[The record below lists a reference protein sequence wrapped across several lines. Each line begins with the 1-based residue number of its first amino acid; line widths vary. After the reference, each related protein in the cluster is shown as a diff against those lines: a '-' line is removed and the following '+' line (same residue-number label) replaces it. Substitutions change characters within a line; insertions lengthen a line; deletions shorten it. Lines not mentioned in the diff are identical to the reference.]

1 MSISVSIPKEG
12 DKSRNY
18 DELMEELLKVRCRDK
33 GDGDTKVIDFAN
45 AEARRLERMT
55 HIRRDTLEKI
65 IFLFSSLVEDMEK
78 VEMTK
83 EEKKILLQG
92 TIPSLAET
100 LGISRKVITMVLE
113 LIPEETGNLSDDN
126 IVEAI
131 MGYCEDM
138 VPRVAGRINLPESLV
153 DKILFLSNIMRWCNR
168 DNLSEEW
175 WENHF
180 KKVAQAVEKDE
191 ALVRRI
197 IDTELTLLGED
208 NESDTD

>member
-18 DELMEELLKVRCRDK
+18 DELMEELLKVRRRDK

>member
-78 VEMTK
+78 GEMTK

-153 DKILFLSNIMRWCNR
+153 DKVLFLSNIMRWCNR

-175 WENHF
+175 WESHF

>member
-83 EEKKILLQG
+83 EEKKDIRRPAQTARMIPFFWSALLMPDSPFFPDA
-92 TIPSLAET
+92 TPLHMMA
-100 LGISRKVITMVLE
+100 ITTRATP
-113 LIPEETGNLSDDN
+113 I
-126 IVEAI
+126 A
-131 MGYCEDM
+131 
-138 VPRVAGRINLPESLV
+138 RRAGLPV
-153 DKILFLSNIMRWCNR
+153 W
-168 DNLSEEW
+168 
-175 WENHF
+175 
-180 KKVAQAVEKDE
+180 
-191 ALVRRI
+191 
-197 IDTELTLLGED
+197 LTM
-208 NESDTD
+208 